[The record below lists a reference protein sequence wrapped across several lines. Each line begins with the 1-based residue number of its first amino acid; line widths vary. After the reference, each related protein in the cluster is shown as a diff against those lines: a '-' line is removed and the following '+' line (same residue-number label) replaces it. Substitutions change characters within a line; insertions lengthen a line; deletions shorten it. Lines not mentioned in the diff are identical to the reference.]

1 MLLTGGF
8 GKDRPVSPGPLDATH
23 HLRGYP
29 LASRLPPP
37 TLAKRVHCQPQQ
49 AGSSLYQILSKNATA
64 PKRKRLTLAFVRPT
78 TRRVKVASICK
89 AAK

>member
-49 AGSSLYQILSKNATA
+49 AGSSLYHRLAKNTTA
-64 PKRKRLTLAFVRPT
+64 ASGQRLGLAFGCT
-78 TRRVKVASICK
+78 ATQRVKVASICK